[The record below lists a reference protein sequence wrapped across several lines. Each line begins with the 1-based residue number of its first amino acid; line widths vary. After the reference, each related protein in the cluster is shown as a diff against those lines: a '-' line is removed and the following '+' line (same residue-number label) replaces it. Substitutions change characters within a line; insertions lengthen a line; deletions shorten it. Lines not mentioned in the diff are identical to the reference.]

1 MELLKN
7 TTDLI
12 GLKDKNIS
20 ILCARQHPSHI
31 EIKAKLDYTA
41 PLCPHCQ
48 GTMIKYDFQKESKI
62 PILDAQGMLPSSN
75 SRSDAFSAKLVN
87 G

>member
-20 ILCARQHPSHI
+20 ILCAWQHPSHI

-41 PLCPHCQ
+41 LYALIVK
-48 GTMIKYDFQKESKI
+48 G
-62 PILDAQGMLPSSN
+62 L
-75 SRSDAFSAKLVN
+75 
-87 G
+87 